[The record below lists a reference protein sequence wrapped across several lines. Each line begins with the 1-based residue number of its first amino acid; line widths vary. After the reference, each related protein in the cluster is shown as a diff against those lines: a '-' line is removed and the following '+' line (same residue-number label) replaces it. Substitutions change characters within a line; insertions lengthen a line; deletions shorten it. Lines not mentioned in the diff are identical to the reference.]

1 MPNATLILPYSVEDK
16 IRKKPFTLDMEI
28 SAILCHAEARRKKPG
43 ILDGSSEKVS
53 FISKLYYPIWFIPWK
68 ESCLLVDGLAII
80 SHTFPYVKLPDVE
93 LFTEEIK
100 RSVANKEQFRIA
112 LRKNAQTFGTPE
124 LTRISLNAIFD
135 DENLLSIFSEYFQQ
149 VSALKERRSDRVA
162 LVPPKLNENA
172 ASEKA
177 KEAVDL
183 WERIRFDV
191 KGLDYAIRVLT
202 EETSFEEEMILREIE
217 QLREIYEAKIVS
229 LRPIVEKKIEKLYLE
244 RDAKIGKLDKSTDRK
259 LAVRLRE
266 KRRHEREVERLERN
280 IIEYKE
286 RRKRSKR
293 RGNGISASKWEHRMG
308 LYQNKLSETRGKLR
322 SVLELIETIRKQR
335 ELDAQNVKTDYQL
348 SIENEKRRILDIEAS
363 RELEIESRK
372 HQIEEMKAEASTLIE
387 QVRRLIE
394 LKKSEASRIEEA
406 AIPHK
411 VGEITL
417 LCMPFYLVR
426 YETKETTRYLMFP
439 PAVAMDFKGIV
450 RKLQK
455 TIHRF
460 SLQSRINLLL
470 RSKSTSLEKMLR
482 TVLLAEIRSDRSLEE
497 AVYELGMS
505 NNFLHHQNLEQILA
519 KGIGEL
525 KNEGWIS
532 REEQEALL
540 KTYL

>member
-1 MPNATLILPYSVEDK
+1 MPNTTLILPYSAKDK

-28 SAILCHAEARRKKPG
+28 SAILCLAEARRKKPG
-43 ILDGSSEKVS
+43 ILDASSEKVS
-53 FISKLYYPIWFIPWK
+53 FISKLHYPIWFIPWK
-68 ESCLLVDGLAII
+68 ESCLLVDGLEIF
-80 SHTFPYVKLPDVE
+80 SHTFPYVKLPNVE
-93 LFTEEIK
+93 LFAEEIK
-100 RSVANKEQFRIA
+100 KSAANKEQFQIT
-112 LRKNAQTFGTPE
+112 LRKHAQTFGTPE
-124 LTRISLNAIFD
+124 LTRISLDALFAE
-135 DENLLSIFSEYFQQ
+135 ENLVSILSEYFEQ
-149 VSALKERRSDRVA
+149 VSALKERRSQRVA
-162 LVPPKLNENA
+162 LMPPKLNEKA
-172 ASEKA
+172 ASKKA
-177 KEAVDL
+177 EEAVDL
-183 WERIRFDV
+183 WKRIRSDV

-217 QLREIYEAKIVS
+217 HLREIYEAKIVP
-229 LRPIVEKKIEKLYLE
+229 LRPVVEKKIEKLFLE
-244 RDAKIGKLDKSTDRK
+244 RDAKIVKLDKFIERK
-259 LAVRLRE
+259 LTTRLRE

-293 RGNGISASKWEHRMG
+293 RGNDISASKWEHRMD

-322 SVLELIETIRKQR
+322 SVLELIETIQKQR
-335 ELDAQNVKTDYQL
+335 EFDAQNVKTDYQL
-348 SIENEKRRILDIEAS
+348 SIESEKRKILDIEAS

-387 QVRRLIE
+387 QVRRLVE
-394 LKKSEASRIEEA
+394 LKKSETSRIEEA
-406 AIPHK
+406 AIPYK
-411 VGEITL
+411 LGGITL

-426 YETKETTRYLMFP
+426 YETEEKARYLMFP
-439 PAVAMDFKGIV
+439 PAIAMDSKGIV

-460 SLQSRINLLL
+460 SLQSRIKLLL
-470 RSKSTSLEKMLR
+470 RSKSTSLEKMLG
-482 TVLLAEIRSDRSLEE
+482 TVLLAKIRSDNSLEKT
-497 AVYELGMS
+497 VYELGVS
-505 NNFLHHQNLEQILA
+505 NNLLHGQNLKQILT